1 MYTSLHSA
9 EGPCHIPPWSPSS
22 LWVVTLLKW
31 HVWIQVCIYRRSFH
45 SVTLAKP
52 KSKPKRKADQ
62 APGWILGRIE
72 FDFQN
77 LDWICR
83 RKFFVQ
89 CSVLAVD
96 FIKRKDTNSSTSDEF
111 MKMTPS
117 GTFQSFQLRKT
128 LNHRLEAG
136 RIEHE
141 NITVLLIFFFPF
153 PKHKQRC
160 TSRSRILVLTAP

>member
-1 MYTSLHSA
+1 MPH
-9 EGPCHIPPWSPSS
+9 PSMIIFKPLS
-22 LWVVTLLKW
+22 GHTVLKW

-52 KSKPKRKADQ
+52 KPKRKADQ
-62 APGWILGRIE
+62 APSLILGRIE

-83 RKFFVQ
+83 GKFSVQ

-96 FIKRKDTNSSTSDEF
+96 FIKKKDTNRSMSDEF

-117 GTFQSFQLRKT
+117 GTFQNFQLRKT
-128 LNHRLEAG
+128 LNHRSPEAG
-136 RIEHE
+136 RIEQE

-153 PKHKQRC
+153 PNHQQRC